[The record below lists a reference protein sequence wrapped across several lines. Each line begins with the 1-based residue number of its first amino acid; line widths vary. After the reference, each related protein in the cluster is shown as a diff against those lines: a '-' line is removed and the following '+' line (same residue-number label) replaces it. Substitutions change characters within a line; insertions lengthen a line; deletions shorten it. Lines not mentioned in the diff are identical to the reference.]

1 MLTNNLS
8 SKRGT
13 MVPGKK
19 PPHWLGWLELVVMGV
34 LAPWFLVPSLG
45 FHPWLMA
52 VPLVFWGVR
61 LFVTHRLTQPSPLS
75 IPITGMTLML
85 GISML
90 ATFSPSLSLPKVVG
104 IYFGIILYFVIIN
117 NLSWNLAVHFLLPA
131 ILVAGFTIAV
141 LSLFG
146 MEWTES
152 KLPIVGPVL
161 KDISQQIPRLI
172 TNLPRTREGIS
183 TNQLGG
189 TLVLFIPLQT
199 TYLIYAIRTVREKI
213 WAWMRVLSSGVGL
226 SLTLVVLLLTQ
237 SRGAI
242 ASAFIVLSALSI
254 FYLRRRWWA
263 MAVLLLLAFAVA
275 GVLIFSPETSQ
286 TFISERFVENELL
299 LSARPIIWSS
309 ACRII
314 QDYSLTGI
322 GLDTFPS
329 VLAARYPNFLIPAE
343 QALMITHA
351 HNLYLQTALDLG
363 VPGLIAFLALL
374 AIVTWMLVI
383 TVKKTASPLVQNV
396 AVGLLLGLGAQLIYG
411 WIDCIALGQKPSI
424 FFWVYLALS
433 TLIYQ
438 HTTGK
443 PVHPPIQ

>member
-1 MLTNNLS
+1 M
-8 SKRGT
+8 
-13 MVPGKK
+13 MVPDIKS
-19 PPHWLGWLELVVMGV
+19 PRWLWWLELVVMGA

-45 FHPWLMA
+45 FRTWLMA

-61 LFVTHRLTQPSPLS
+61 LVVTHRLTQPSPLS
-75 IPITGMTLML
+75 IPIIGMTLML

-90 ATFSPSLSLPKVVG
+90 ATFSPSLSLPKVAG

-117 NLSWNLAVHFLLPA
+117 NLSWNLATHLLLPA
-131 ILVAGFTIAV
+131 ILVAGFTIAG

-161 KDISQQIPRLI
+161 KDISQQIPRLM

-199 TYLIYAIRTVREKI
+199 TYLIYTIKTIKEKT
-213 WAWMRVLSSGVGL
+213 WTWMRVMSSSVGL
-226 SLTLVVLLLTQ
+226 APTLFVLLLTQ

-242 ASAFIVLSALSI
+242 ASAFIVVSGLSI
-254 FYLRRRWWA
+254 FYLRKRWWVMVA
-263 MAVLLLLAFAVA
+263 LLLLAFAVA
-275 GVLIFSPETSQ
+275 GVLIFSPETGQ
-286 TFISERFVENELL
+286 AFINENFVESELI

-314 QDYSLTGI
+314 QDYPLTGI

-329 VLAARYPNFLIPAE
+329 ILAARYPNFLIPAE

-374 AIVTWMLVI
+374 AIAGWMLLT
-383 TVKKTASPLVQNV
+383 TVKEAASPLVQNV
-396 AVGLLLGLGAQLIYG
+396 AVGLLLGLGAQFIYG

-443 PVHPPIQ
+443 PVLPPIK